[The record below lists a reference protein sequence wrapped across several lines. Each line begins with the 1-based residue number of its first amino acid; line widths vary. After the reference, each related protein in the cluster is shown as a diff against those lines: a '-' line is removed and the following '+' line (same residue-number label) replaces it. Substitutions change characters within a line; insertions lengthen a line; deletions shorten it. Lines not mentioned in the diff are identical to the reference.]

1 MSQIAGAVIPDEPA
15 KADEIRN
22 PVKVQYKQTLSG
34 SRLASVSVGLGR
46 DDEFCSF
53 RAFVL
58 FHFRDCSFRPFE
70 LS

>member
-1 MSQIAGAVIPDEPA
+1 MSQIAEAVIPDEPS
-15 KADEIRN
+15 KAGEIRN

-34 SRLASVSVGLGR
+34 SRLASVNVGLGR

-53 RAFVL
+53 R
-58 FHFRDCSFRPFE
+58 PFA